1 MMFWSESG
9 LVSALLAL
17 LRSVVPALLLLA
29 VSRWLW
35 ALRWSA
41 ARDKACALP
50 LPDGSMGW
58 PLIGE
63 TFHWLFQVSVAGGVN
78 KAHILKKVLVAQQIE
93 VLPSAELTNT

>member
-1 MMFWSESG
+1 MMIGSESG

-29 VSRWLW
+29 ASRRLW

-41 ARDKACALP
+41 ARDVACALP
-50 LPDGSMGW
+50 LPEGSMGW

-63 TFHWLFQVSVAGGVN
+63 TFHWLFQVSVCVGDL
-78 KAHILKKVLVAQQIE
+78 H
-93 VLPSAELTNT
+93 SAELTPGAK